1 MILGNVINK
10 LSEGGKQRGHIPYRD
25 SKLTRI
31 LQPALGGNAK
41 TSIICTI
48 APEEVHMEE
57 SKGTLQFASR
67 AKRITNCVQV
77 NEILNDAALLKRQK
91 REIEELRMKL
101 QGSRSEVLEQ
111 EILKL
116 RNELLT
122 YELEREKLA
131 MELEEERRS
140 QKEREQCI
148 IEQQRKMHNLS
159 KLTSGS
165 DSNGHATQEESGNSN
180 SCQEDA
186 FSSPCLK
193 VVPNAFV
200 AKRSQWSQQ
209 AEYSPM
215 PDAFSNFAD
224 EDTWMKMNKG
234 FVADL
239 DSLHMTPAVNV
250 KSSLPDDENDDL
262 SAENYKQEIQNL
274 RRQLELV
281 SEERDELRRHHTEQV
296 SLNKQLMSEVSELQQ
311 ELLLILEIPQRL
323 CGSVTSCKDIYK
335 NVFSVIQNFVGT
347 DKSGIAKLLS
357 TTNEI
362 GTSLFTAMESHFSE
376 AMDSDKSS
384 AGNNSSIEAQHIKV
398 IDKLNR
404 TISLFVLSDDEI
416 SANSQYKDC
425 TLGGEIACWKKKL
438 DEDIKMIQ
446 EKYQNLEKELD
457 LNNQLLATSRDKSN
471 SLEREFHLLKEE
483 RNVLVQNVS
492 SSSEKLELITN
503 QNKKVLKDLNG
514 EVKRRKHLEEE
525 IKQFSAAFAFRQ
537 RSLSSLRGDFDSVI
551 DSFKAQKPISVSRSP
566 GL

>member
-41 TSIICTI
+41 TSIICTV
-48 APEEVHMEE
+48 APEEVHIEE

-101 QGSRSEVLEQ
+101 QGSHSEVLEQ

-116 RNELLT
+116 RNDLLT
-122 YELEREKLA
+122 YELEKEKLA

-148 IEQQRKMHNLS
+148 IEQQKKIHNLS
-159 KLTSGS
+159 NLASVS
-165 DSNGHATQEESGNSN
+165 DSNGHATQEESGSGSSN

-186 FSSPCLK
+186 FSTPCLK
-193 VVPNAFV
+193 AVPNAFV
-200 AKRSQWSQQ
+200 AKRSQRSQQ
-209 AEYSPM
+209 EEYSPM

-234 FVADL
+234 FIADL
-239 DSLHMTPAVNV
+239 DSLHMTPAVKV
-250 KSSLPDDENDDL
+250 RSSLPNDENDDL
-262 SAENYKQEIQNL
+262 SIENYKQEVQNL

-281 SEERDELRRHHTEQV
+281 SEERDELRRQHTEQV
-296 SLNKQLMSEVSELQQ
+296 SVNKQLMSEVSELQQ
-311 ELLLILEIPQRL
+311 EALLIREIPQRL
-323 CGSVTSCKDIYK
+323 CESVTTCKDIYK
-335 NVFSVIQNFVGT
+335 DVFSVIQNFVGT
-347 DKSGIAKLLS
+347 DKSGGAKLLS
-357 TTNEI
+357 TTREI
-362 GTSLFTAMESHFSE
+362 GTSLFATLESHFSV
-376 AMDSDKSS
+376 AT
-384 AGNNSSIEAQHIKV
+384 GNNSSIETQHIK
-398 IDKLNR
+398 IYDKLNR
-404 TISLFVLSDDEI
+404 TISSLVLSEDEI
-416 SANSQYKDC
+416 SGNPPLSCQYKDC

-438 DEDIKMIQ
+438 DEDIKTIQ

-457 LNNQLLATSRDKSN
+457 LNNKLLAASRDRYN
-471 SLEREFHLLKEE
+471 SLEREFHFLKEE
-483 RNVLVQNVS
+483 RDVLKQNVS
-492 SSSEKLELITN
+492 SSSEKLELVTN
-503 QNKKVLKDLNG
+503 QNKKALEDLNA
-514 EVKRRKHLEEE
+514 EVKRRKDLEEE

-537 RSLSSLRGDFDSVI
+537 RSLISLRSDFESVI
-551 DSFKAQKPISVSRSP
+551 DNFKAQKPISVSRSP